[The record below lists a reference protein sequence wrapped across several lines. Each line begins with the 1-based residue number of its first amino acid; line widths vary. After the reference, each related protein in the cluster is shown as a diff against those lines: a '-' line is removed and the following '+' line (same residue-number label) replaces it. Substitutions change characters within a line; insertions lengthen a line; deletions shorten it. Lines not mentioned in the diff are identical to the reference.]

1 VDGGGAAELTI
12 GGEDAAVRP
21 KLLFGEVVIQPP
33 TRMRGRGKGRDTC
46 GVLRRENGDGRGKR
60 GQRRQAVPFSKWHG
74 GVAGERGGGLSGTAE
89 HLEKGMGGSDRW
101 AAARPI
107 VARQRRARAAWSC
120 LNRGAPGASDAWDP
134 AHSGR
139 ERERERR
146 EAGRVG
152 RPGEKG
158 KWAEPEGT

>member
-1 VDGGGAAELTI
+1 V
-12 GGEDAAVRP
+12 
-21 KLLFGEVVIQPP
+21 
-33 TRMRGRGKGRDTC
+33 
-46 GVLRRENGDGRGKR
+46 
-60 GQRRQAVPFSKWHG
+60 
-74 GVAGERGGGLSGTAE
+74 
-89 HLEKGMGGSDRW
+89 
-101 AAARPI
+101 
-107 VARQRRARAAWSC
+107 WSC

-134 AHSGR
+134 ADSGRERER